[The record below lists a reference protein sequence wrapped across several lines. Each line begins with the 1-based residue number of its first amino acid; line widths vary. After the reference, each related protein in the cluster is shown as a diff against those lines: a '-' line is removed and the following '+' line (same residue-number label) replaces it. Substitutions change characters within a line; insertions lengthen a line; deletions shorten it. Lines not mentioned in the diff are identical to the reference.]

1 MTSSDAEHRSAVA
14 KLEARLRELPKVSLH
29 DHLDGSL
36 RAATLIE
43 LAEQAGHELPEREP
57 EMLAE
62 RFRQNADS
70 GSLER
75 YLEAFAHTTA
85 VMQSPGSLRRI
96 AKEYVEDL
104 AADGVVY
111 AEVRWA
117 PEQHLHQGLSLDEAV
132 EAVQAGLEEG
142 MESVQAVDGIIV
154 VGQLLSAM
162 RQSDRADEIVEL
174 ALRHRDRGVIG
185 FDIAGPEAG
194 FPPSRFAAAFTRLA
208 EQMLPATV
216 HAGEGDGV
224 ESVRDALVSGRAQRL
239 GHGVRVA
246 EDITVTTGTDSR
258 SKTAD
263 DGGEELVEVELG
275 PVARWVRDRGIHL
288 EVSPTSNLQ
297 TGAVVGLAEVGKARS
312 MSRVPAESSEDSLGY
327 DAAGNGR
334 TLAEHP
340 FDMLYQLGFNLGV
353 NTDNRLVSGV
363 TLSHEL
369 AQLAAT
375 FDYGLAE
382 LADLQVNALESS
394 FLGREEREALTGVVL
409 EAWNG

>member
-1 MTSSDAEHRSAVA
+1 MTSSDADHRSAAA
-14 KLEARLRELPKVSLH
+14 KMETHLRELPKVSLH

-36 RAATLIE
+36 RCATLIE
-43 LAEQAGHELPEREP
+43 LAEQAGHELPEREADV
-57 EMLAE
+57 LAE

-75 YLEAFAHTTA
+75 YLEAFDHTTA
-85 VMQSPGSLRRI
+85 VMQSAENLRRI

-117 PEQHLHQGLSLDEAV
+117 PEQHLQRGLALDETV
-132 EAVQAGLEEG
+132 EAVQAGLEDG
-142 MESVQAVDGIIV
+142 MESVQAVDGVIV

-162 RQSDRADEIVEL
+162 RQAERADEIVEL

-194 FPPSRFAAAFTRLA
+194 FPPSKFSEAFTRLA
-208 EQMLPATV
+208 DQMLPATV

-224 ESVRDALVSGRAQRL
+224 ESVRDALVAGRAQRL

-246 EDITVTTGTDSR
+246 EDITVTTGSESR
-258 SKTAD
+258 SKTGE
-263 DGGEELVEVELG
+263 DGSEDLVEVELG
-275 PVARWVRDRGIHL
+275 PVAQWVRDRGIHL

-297 TGAVVGLAEVGKARS
+297 TGAVAGFASTGKAGLA
-312 MSRVPAESSEDSLGY
+312 D
-327 DAAGNGR
+327 
-334 TLAEHP
+334 HP
-340 FDMLYQLGFNLGV
+340 FDMLYQLGFNVGV

-369 AQLAAT
+369 AQLAVT
-375 FDYGLAE
+375 FDYGLDE
-382 LADLQVNALESS
+382 LADFQVNALESS
-394 FLGREEREALTGVVL
+394 FLGYEERQALTAVLL
-409 EAWNG
+409 EAWSS

>member
-1 MTSSDAEHRSAVA
+1 MTSSDAEHRTALA

-36 RAATLIE
+36 RPATLVE
-43 LAEQAGHELPEREP
+43 LAGEAGHELPSQDP
-57 EMLAE
+57 EELAE
-62 RFRQNADS
+62 RFRANADS

-85 VMQSPGSLRRI
+85 VMQSASALRRI

-117 PEQHLHQGLSLDEAV
+117 PEQHLQQGLSLDEAV
-132 EAVQAGLEEG
+132 QAVQAGLEDG
-142 MESVQAVDGIIV
+142 AESVQAVDGIIV

-174 ALRHRDRGVIG
+174 ALHHRDHGVVG

-194 FPPSRFAAAFTRLA
+194 FPPSKFAEAFTRLA
-208 EQMLPATV
+208 GEMLPATV

-246 EDITVTTGTDSR
+246 EDITVTTGDASR

-263 DGGEELVEVELG
+263 DGEEELVEVELG
-275 PVARWVRDRGIHL
+275 AVARWVRDRGVHL

-297 TGAVVGLAEVGKARS
+297 TGAVAGFAEEGEARL
-312 MSRVPAESSEDSLGY
+312 ED
-327 DAAGNGR
+327 
-334 TLAEHP
+334 HP
-340 FDMLYQLGFNLGV
+340 FDMLYQLGFNVGV

-363 TLSHEL
+363 TLSGEL
-369 AQLAAT
+369 ARLAGA
-375 FDYGLAE
+375 FDYGLEE
-382 LADLQVNALESS
+382 LADFQVNALEAS
-394 FLGREEREALTGVVL
+394 FLGHEEREALTGVIL
-409 EAWNG
+409 EAWNA